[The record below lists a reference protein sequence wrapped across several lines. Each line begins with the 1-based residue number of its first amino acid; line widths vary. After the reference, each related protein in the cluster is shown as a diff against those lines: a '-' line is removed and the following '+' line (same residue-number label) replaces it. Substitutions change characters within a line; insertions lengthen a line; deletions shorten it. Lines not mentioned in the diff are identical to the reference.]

1 MINKSIDPLV
11 QAWRAFFSTQANELP
26 QENLEAVS
34 QVAFQGIQ
42 SFSLHSP
49 PPLLEQFCKKAAS
62 QQLVLEAATLR
73 SHGLFPSILG
83 NEAGDVLASRLVLNW
98 NILLVKERGQLIL
111 VFQGVTSSDAV
122 LLPGLDTLLLACH
135 IDRQR
140 VANCMAILSRTP
152 EFFKPNTK
160 PRFGGYLIGHSR
172 PYHCL
177 YDGLLAL
184 ETIRQADMLNDDDC
198 IFSKSDEA
206 FLDLSA
212 CLPLKQAHQQLDKEA
227 LNRHC
232 KEQSVYLLQL
242 GFWFNTRAENHELR
256 QLAAAVDQAIRE
268 AAIQKSQLNDIGAI
282 AMLKQFQPLI
292 WVGVTGQKRCWI
304 EQVEGSAEL
313 LNQLYQQYPK
323 LGIIFDGWTPPL
335 TSSDYHRSEMRND
348 NKIIQKII
356 RKLKFKT
363 RKNISIIAG
372 LPLLDKIRVGLEA
385 DAFLANYTSGSLA
398 IARICGKP
406 GVGHMGRRMM
416 VSKHQHIHHHT
427 REPDPQCVHDVSDAS
442 TATGYVN
449 YSIPWQALYNEL
461 QDILE
466 EQSLLPTHQS
476 KGLLIPDQRER

>member
-1 MINKSIDPLV
+1 MDPLV

-34 QVAFQGIQ
+34 QVALRGIQ
-42 SFSLHSP
+42 SFSPNSP
-49 PPLLEQFCKKAAS
+49 PPLLDKFCKKAAS
-62 QQLVLEAATLR
+62 QQLVVEAATLR
-73 SHGLFPSILG
+73 SQGQFPSILG
-83 NEAGDVLASRLVLNW
+83 DEAGDVLASRLVLNW
-98 NILLVKERGQLIL
+98 NILLVKEKEQLIL
-111 VFQGVTSSDAV
+111 IFQGVTSSDAV
-122 LLPGLDTLLLACH
+122 LLSGLDILLLVCH
-135 IDRQR
+135 IDKER

-160 PRFGGYLIGHSR
+160 PRFGGYLVGHSR

-184 ETIRQADMLNDDDC
+184 ETIRQAGMLDDDDF
-198 IFSKSDEA
+198 IFSKSNEA

-212 CLPLKQAHQQLDKEA
+212 CLPLKQNHQQLDKEM

-232 KEQSVYLLQL
+232 KEQTVYLLQL

-256 QLAAAVDQAIRE
+256 QLAATVDQAIRE
-268 AAIQKSQLNDIGAI
+268 TAMQKSLLNDIGAI
-282 AMLKQFQPLI
+282 EMFKQFQPLI

-313 LNQLYQQYPK
+313 LNHLYQQYPK

-335 TSSDYHRSEMRND
+335 TSSDYHRDEMRND
-348 NKIIQKII
+348 NKIIRKII
-356 RKLKFKT
+356 RKLNFKT

-372 LPLLDKIRVGLEA
+372 LTLLDKIRVGLEA
-385 DAFLANYTSGSLA
+385 DVFLTNYTSGSLA
-398 IARICGKP
+398 IARICGRP

-416 VSKHQHIHHHT
+416 ASKHQHIHHHT
-427 REPDPQCVHDVSDAS
+427 REPDPQFVRDVSAAS

-461 QDILE
+461 EVILE
-466 EQSLLPTHQS
+466 EQSLLPAHQA
-476 KGLLIPDQRER
+476 KRLMIPDGREC